1 MKNSKL
7 PVLLL
12 GAALLVSSSVFA
24 AEANKGTLQLSD
36 KVTVEGK
43 SLNSG
48 KYTVEWNGTGPAV
61 QVTILQGKQTVA
73 TFSAHVTEQPTP
85 NPGDAYGTIAG
96 ADGSRTLTSFYP
108 AHKRFALELDQN
120 GAASQQPTATPSS
133 K

>member
-7 PVLLL
+7 PVVLL
-12 GAALLVSSSVFA
+12 GAALLLSSGVFA

-48 KYTVEWNGTGPAV
+48 KYTVEWNGTGTAV
-61 QVTILQGKQTVA
+61 QVTIRQGKQTVA
-73 TFSAHVTEQPTP
+73 TLSAHVTEQPTP

-96 ADGSRTLTSFYP
+96 TDGSRTLTTFYP

>member
-1 MKNSKL
+1 MRISKL
-7 PVLLL
+7 PVLLF
-12 GAALLVSSSVFA
+12 GAALLLSSSAFA
-24 AEANKGTLQLSD
+24 AEANKGTLQLTD

-43 SLNSG
+43 PLNSG

-73 TFSAHVTEQPTP
+73 TFSAHLTEQPTP

-96 ADGSRTLTSFYP
+96 ADGSRTLTTFYP

-120 GAASQQPTATPSS
+120 GAAGQQPTATPSS

>member
-1 MKNSKL
+1 MKNLRL

-12 GAALLVSSSVFA
+12 GAGLLLSSGVFA
-24 AEANKGTLQLSD
+24 ADANKGTLQLSD
-36 KVTVEGK
+36 NVTVQGK
-43 SLNSG
+43 SLNYG
-48 KYTVEWNGTGPAV
+48 KYTVEWNGAGSTV

-73 TFSAHVTEQPTP
+73 TFSAHLTEQPTP

-96 ADGSRTLTSFYP
+96 ADGSRTLTTFYP

-120 GAASQQPTATPSS
+120 GANSQQPAATPSS